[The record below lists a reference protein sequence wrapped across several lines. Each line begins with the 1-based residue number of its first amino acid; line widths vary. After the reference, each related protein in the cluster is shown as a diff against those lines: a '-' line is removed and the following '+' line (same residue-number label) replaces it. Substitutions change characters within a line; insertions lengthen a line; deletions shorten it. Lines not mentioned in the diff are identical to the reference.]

1 MRIFKRVILTV
12 VVFLIV
18 LATTAFMLEN
28 QQPVTLVF
36 FGWSAPQLSQAV
48 PVILALLL
56 GMLIGPALAWLASLR
71 KKRTHPAR
79 SI

>member
-1 MRIFKRVILTV
+1 MHIFKRIILIV
-12 VVFLIV
+12 VVLLVV
-18 LATTAFMLEN
+18 LATTVFMLEN

-48 PVILALLL
+48 PVVLALLL
-56 GMLIGPALAWLASLR
+56 GLLIGPLFAWLVSLR
-71 KKRTHPAR
+71 KKRTR